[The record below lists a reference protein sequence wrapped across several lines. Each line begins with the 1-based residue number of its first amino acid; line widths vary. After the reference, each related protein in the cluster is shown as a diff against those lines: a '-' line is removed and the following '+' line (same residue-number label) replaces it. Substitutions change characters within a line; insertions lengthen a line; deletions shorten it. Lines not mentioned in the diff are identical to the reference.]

1 MKDVLTKIDVARKQ
15 LTTAINLLFD
25 EGDLVPIYSL
35 ATNAWEIIDALC
47 TKEGVESLSSQ
58 TRENIKDLRDLKS
71 DFINSPYR
79 NFFKHADRDANN
91 VLPALQSDQVDSI
104 LYLAVEDY
112 LRLLKKSPIEIQVF
126 QLWYLALNITKVSS
140 SKFDLIKSNTE
151 SIFPNIE
158 KLSRSQQLSIGK
170 SVLIEAYA
178 NDDLMTDPQTEN
190 FN

>member
-15 LTTAINLLFD
+15 LTTAINLLFN

-47 TKEGVESLSSQ
+47 TKEGIESLSSQ
-58 TRENIKDLRDLKS
+58 TRGNIKDRRDLKR
-71 DFINSPYR
+71 DYVNSPYR
-79 NFFKHADRDANN
+79 NFFKHADSDANN

-112 LRLLKKSPIEIQVF
+112 LRLLKKSPIEFQVF
-126 QLWYLALNITKVSS
+126 QLWYLALNIAKVSTHELE
-140 SKFDLIKSNTE
+140 LIKSNTE

-158 KLSRSQQLSIGK
+158 KFPRNQQLSIGK

-178 NDDLMTDPQTEN
+178 NADLVTDPQTEN
-190 FN
+190 F